1 MKKLFAVAAATGAV
15 ATSILGMP
23 SASASPS
30 GDIWNLANQKHTAAG
45 CPAYQD
51 NAQLGGVALDR
62 AKRMLNPSGGIAGS
76 GQVPADVQLAGAGYV
91 PTSLGE
97 ADFVQANGTPQAAMD
112 FWMAN
117 GTRDIFPNCGN
128 KDMATAVWTQNG
140 QFAAVLLAASP
151 GGNPGTPEHVG

>member
-1 MKKLFAVAAATGAV
+1 MNKLFAVAAATGAI

-45 CPAYQD
+45 CPSYQD

-76 GQVPADVQLAGAGYV
+76 GQVPADVQLAGAG
-91 PTSLGE
+91 
-97 ADFVQANGTPQAAMD
+97 
-112 FWMAN
+112 
-117 GTRDIFPNCGN
+117 
-128 KDMATAVWTQNG
+128 
-140 QFAAVLLAASP
+140 
-151 GGNPGTPEHVG
+151 